1 MTYERPA
8 YLDPGIKTQTVK
20 MWFGPPVVVPVF
32 DTPITP
38 RENFRRAISRRDPVW
53 FPNAVT
59 DTQSV
64 MANDVMGRS
73 PTPGMQIHSDLGGRG
88 AAEDYDFKDWF
99 GAEWTWVCSAGG
111 AMLKPGTK
119 LLEDITVWER
129 DLVWPD
135 LSQWGFAEKA
145 DRYMKSVYDER
156 KALTYDIGRG
166 MTERLVSLLGGYTDG
181 MLALATE
188 PEAVRDFF
196 DRYSGFVIDTFD
208 AINALYP
215 LDMVTLH
222 DDWGAEKDTFFSER
236 MMEELVFEPTK
247 RIIDHIHSKE
257 VLLELHSCGNVTRF
271 MPYIIE
277 MGADVAQLQRRA
289 VDLPLMREKYGNKLG
304 YCLGV
309 EGVEPGKNPAREE
322 LIAAIRK
329 TLDIFAP
336 GGGSYINVF
345 SADPELG
352 WAALA
357 ETYYYGREKLEVS
370 QSFGAK

>member
-1 MTYERPA
+1 MTYSRPE
-8 YLDPGIKTQTVK
+8 YLDPGIKTQSVK
-20 MWFGPPVVVPVF
+20 MWFGPSVVVPVF

-59 DTQSV
+59 DAQSV
-64 MANDVMGRS
+64 MTNDVMGQ
-73 PTPGMQIHSDLGGRG
+73 PPAPGLQIHSDLGARG
-88 AAEDYDFKDWF
+88 ATEDYDFTDWF
-99 GAEWTWVCSAGG
+99 GAQWTWVCSAGG

-119 LLEDITVWER
+119 LLCDITDWEKE
-129 DLVWPD
+129 LIWPD
-135 LSQWGFAEKA
+135 LTQWGFAEKA
-145 DRYMKSVYDER
+145 AWYMKNMYDES
-156 KALTYDIGRG
+156 KALIYDIGRG
-166 MTERLVSLLGGYTDG
+166 VTERLVSLLGGYTDG

-196 DRYSGFVIDTFD
+196 DRYADFVVDTFE

-247 RIIDHIHSKE
+247 RIIDHIHSKG
-257 VLLELHSCGNVTRF
+257 VLLEMHSCGNVTRF
-271 MPYIIE
+271 MPYIIKL
-277 MGADVAQLQRRA
+277 GADVAQLQRRA
-289 VDLPLMREKYGNKLG
+289 VDLPQMKKKYGNEIG

-309 EGVEPGKNPAREE
+309 EGVELGKSMTREE
-322 LIAAIRK
+322 FITAIRG

-345 SADPELG
+345 SSDPELN
-352 WAALA
+352 WAGLA
-357 ETYYYGREKLEVS
+357 EVYYYGRELYS
-370 QSFGAK
+370 N